1 MGHLEHKER
10 AAVRLRFAVITVS
23 DTRRGSDD
31 TGGKLLEELILAAG
45 HSISGRHNTRDER
58 GEIEELLKSLLDVEE
73 IDLIVLTG
81 GSGIARRDVTI
92 ESVSPF
98 LEKTIDGF
106 GELFRHLSYLQ
117 IGSSAIMSRAMAGV
131 VRGKIVISI
140 PGSEGAVRLA
150 MEEIVLPEAGHMVLE
165 ARK

>member
-10 AAVRLRFAVITVS
+10 APARLRFAVVTVS
-23 DTRRGSDD
+23 DTRRGTDD
-31 TGGKLLEELILAAG
+31 TGGGLLEELILAAG
-45 HSISGRHNTRDER
+45 HSISGRHHTRDAR
-58 GEIEELLKSLLDVEE
+58 GEIAQCLKSLLHVEE
-73 IDLIVLTG
+73 IDLIILTG

-92 ESVSPF
+92 ESVAPL
-98 LEKTIDGF
+98 LEKRIDGF

-117 IGSSAIMSRAMAGV
+117 IGSPAIMSRAMAGV
-131 VRGKIVISI
+131 VQGKIVISI